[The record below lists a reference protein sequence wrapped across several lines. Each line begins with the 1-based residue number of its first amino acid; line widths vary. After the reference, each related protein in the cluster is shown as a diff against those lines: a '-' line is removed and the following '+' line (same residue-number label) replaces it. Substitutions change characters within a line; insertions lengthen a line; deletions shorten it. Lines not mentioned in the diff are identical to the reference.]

1 MTDETLLRWFPYA
14 FPFLFVGMWLLVTTM
29 LGFMSGWF
37 NLQEWYPDDR
47 TEEPLLKLSGQ
58 SGSMGLGVSLSGCLA
73 LRSYRSGLGVGIWRF
88 FGPFQ
93 KPLLVPWSEIE
104 ATEKR
109 YLFFMRMVQ
118 LDFGNP
124 SNGKLIIRAKVWERL
139 AGAAKSVRA

>member
-1 MTDETLLRWFPYA
+1 
-14 FPFLFVGMWLLVTTM
+14 MWALVTTM

-37 NLQEWYPDDR
+37 NLQQWYPDDR
-47 TEEPLLKLSGQ
+47 GEEPLLKLSGQ
-58 SGSMGLGVSLSGCLA
+58 SGSMGLGVSLSRCLV
-73 LRSYRSGLGVGIWRF
+73 LRSYRSGLGVGIWRI

-109 YLFFMRMVQ
+109 YFFFMRMMR

-124 SNGKLIIRAKVWERL
+124 SNGRLVIRAKVWARL
-139 AGAAKSVRA
+139 VEAAKAVAG